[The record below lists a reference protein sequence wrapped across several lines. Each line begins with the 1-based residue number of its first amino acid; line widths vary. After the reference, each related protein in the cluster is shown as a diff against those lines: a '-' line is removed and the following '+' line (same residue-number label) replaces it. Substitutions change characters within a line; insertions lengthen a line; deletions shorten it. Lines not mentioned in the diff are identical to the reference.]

1 MRKGSADYDI
11 ARAVKAVANAA
22 TDFSWLSKGDRVFI
36 KPACNSGN
44 VYPATS
50 HPAGIR
56 AMVELLRE
64 KGAGKVIVSD
74 MSGIAYVKLG
84 PHSLR
89 GSTRKLMQNNG
100 MSQAAEAG
108 GAELYFPEE
117 HGWNDFFEDGPA
129 GPHWKAGIWIPS
141 ILQRV
146 DHIIL
151 MPRSSRHMLLGNTLG
166 MKAVVGY
173 MRFDSRTEYHRDA
186 ASIYAK
192 TAEANAIPTLKRK
205 LRLALTVATKTIST
219 MGPDSGYISEPETGL
234 VFASDSLV
242 AHDMV
247 SQAWVMTNRARRRD
261 PKKRRQRPLF
271 YLP

>member
-1 MRKGSADYDI
+1 M
-11 ARAVKAVANAA
+11 
-22 TDFSWLSKGDRVFI
+22 F
-36 KPACNSGN
+36 
-44 VYPATS
+44 
-50 HPAGIR
+50 
-56 AMVELLRE
+56 
-64 KGAGKVIVSD
+64 
-74 MSGIAYVKLG
+74 
-84 PHSLR
+84 
-89 GSTRKLMQNNG
+89 
-100 MSQAAEAG
+100 QAAQAG

-129 GPHWKAGIWIPS
+129 GSHWKSGIWIPS

-192 TAEANAIPTLKRK
+192 TAEANTIPTLKNK

-219 MGPDSGYISEPETGL
+219 MGPDQGNISEPETGL
-234 VFASDSLV
+234 IFASDSIV

-247 SQAWVMTNRARRRD
+247 SQAWVNMNRAQVPESQKMTVRD
-261 PKKRRQRPLF
+261 PYMTFHNPFNRATVMLLAGAVEAARTQSYAAVDAKSIREEPILKRAFEVFGGAPQLTLVDRNATIPHELF
-271 YLP
+271 GKIRKAVEKV